1 MQEGDSGDDG
11 DAGCGDYSDDE
22 MGEPNGGDMD
32 SFSPLAYGSIA
43 FENPSQ
49 EAFQGTQVNPQ

>member
-11 DAGCGDYSDDE
+11 DAGDYSDDE
-22 MGEPNGGDMD
+22 MGGANGGDVD

-43 FENPSQ
+43 FENPAQ
-49 EAFQGTQVNPQ
+49 ESFQGTQVNPQ